1 MYLAVQVTFMKINKN
16 LGNEKARPF
25 RANWNRA
32 FCSVHGWI
40 LIKRTKL
47 GVRNMVVVLDQLK

>member
-1 MYLAVQVTFMKINKN
+1 VQVTFMKINQKK
-16 LGNEKARPF
+16 LGNEKTRPF

-47 GVRNMVVVLDQLK
+47 GIRNMVVVLD